1 MSIIYI
7 VTLFA
12 IGFFIVWEIKAKKSR
27 KKQIEVVEEPQIET
41 IESSIEK
48 PIAKKKSKKIEDN
61 STPQKRG
68 RKKKIQN

>member
-12 IGFFIVWEIKAKKSR
+12 IGFFIVWEIRTKKSS

-41 IESSIEK
+41 IESAIEK
-48 PIAKKKSKKIEDN
+48 PIAKKKSKKIEDI
-61 STPQKRG
+61 SVPQKRG